1 MNKRTIVILAI
12 LATLAL
18 AAVPFVYAQ
27 GFHRHQLNA
36 GHRMGGIGGMM
47 FFGRL
52 QRAQAALDL
61 SDAQVD
67 QLKAIAQQVHE
78 QNAAYRQQLR
88 GTRLQIAQMLL
99 ANPND
104 TAAAQA
110 LIDQQITAERA
121 VKMNVLAGVS
131 KALNSTT
138 WSEVVMT
145 FTPGPGHT
153 TAQVFCWQ
161 AVAGIG
167 YCTDV
172 SVRALS

>member
-1 MNKRTIVILAI
+1 MSKRNTVILAVV
-12 LATLAL
+12 ATLVL

-27 GFHRHQLNA
+27 GFHRHQMNA
-36 GHRMGGIGGMM
+36 DSMSGMGGMM

-52 QRAQAALDL
+52 HRVQAALDL

-78 QNAAYRQQLR
+78 QNAPYRQQLR
-88 GTRLQIAQMLL
+88 DARLQIAQMLL

-110 LIDQQITAERA
+110 LIDQQATAERA

-131 KALNSTT
+131 KALN
-138 WSEVVMT
+138 VL
-145 FTPGPGHT
+145 
-153 TAQVFCWQ
+153 TADQ
-161 AVAGIG
+161 
-167 YCTDV
+167 
-172 SVRALS
+172 RAKASQFIADRAARAK

>member
-1 MNKRTIVILAI
+1 MSKRNTVILAVV
-12 LATLAL
+12 ATLVL

-27 GFHRHQLNA
+27 GFHRHQMNA
-36 GHRMGGIGGMM
+36 DSMSGMGGMM

-52 QRAQAALDL
+52 HRVQAALDL

-78 QNAAYRQQLR
+78 QNAPYRQQLR
-88 GTRLQIAQMLL
+88 DARLQIAQMLL

-110 LIDQQITAERA
+110 LIDQQTTAERA

-131 KALNSTT
+131 KALN
-138 WSEVVMT
+138 VL
-145 FTPGPGHT
+145 
-153 TAQVFCWQ
+153 TADQ
-161 AVAGIG
+161 
-167 YCTDV
+167 
-172 SVRALS
+172 RAKASQFIADRAARAK

>member
-1 MNKRTIVILAI
+1 MSKRNTVILAVV
-12 LATLAL
+12 ATLVL

-27 GFHRHQLNA
+27 GFHRHQMNA
-36 GHRMGGIGGMM
+36 DSMSGMGGMM

-52 QRAQAALDL
+52 HRVQAALDL

-78 QNAAYRQQLR
+78 QNAPYRQQLR
-88 GTRLQIAQMLL
+88 NARLQIAQMLL

-110 LIDQQITAERA
+110 LIDQQTTAERA

-131 KALNSTT
+131 KALN
-138 WSEVVMT
+138 VL
-145 FTPGPGHT
+145 
-153 TAQVFCWQ
+153 TADQ
-161 AVAGIG
+161 
-167 YCTDV
+167 
-172 SVRALS
+172 RAKASQFIADRAARAK

>member
-27 GFHRHQLNA
+27 GFRRHQTNA
-36 GHRMGGIGGMM
+36 DRVGGIGGMM

-52 QRAQAALDL
+52 HRAQAALDL

-78 QNAAYRQQLR
+78 QNATYRQQLR

-131 KALNSTT
+131 KALN
-138 WSEVVMT
+138 VL
-145 FTPGPGHT
+145 TPD
-153 TAQVFCWQ
+153 Q
-161 AVAGIG
+161 
-167 YCTDV
+167 
-172 SVRALS
+172 RAKASQFLAERAAREK